1 MGLDMFLDYRRI
13 ADSIPGKPALNEHMY
28 WRKANAIHKF
38 FIDTC
43 ADGIDECQPIQVS
56 INDLADLV
64 WRCESILISGPNA
77 DGTSIDKN
85 IAHDL
90 LPTCDGFFFGS
101 TDYDEWYIE
110 DLKKTIKALKP
121 IVDHPELYPGPFIY
135 QASW

>member
-13 ADSIPGKPALNEHMY
+13 ADSIPEKPTLNEHMY

-43 ADGIDECQPIQVS
+43 AGGIDECQPIQVS
-56 INDLADLV
+56 IDDLADLV

-101 TDYDEWYIE
+101 TDYDEWYIG
-110 DLKKTIKALKP
+110 DLKETVKALKP

>member
-1 MGLDMFLDYRRI
+1 MGLDMFLDYQRI
-13 ADSIPGKPALNEHMY
+13 ADSIPGKPVLNEHMY

-56 INDLADLV
+56 IDDLADLV

-77 DGTSIDKN
+77 DEQSIDKN

-101 TDYDEWYIE
+101 TDYDERYIE
-110 DLKKTIKALKP
+110 ALKKTVKALKP
-121 IVDHPELYPGPFIY
+121 IVNHPELYSGPFIY

>member
-13 ADSIPGKPALNEHMY
+13 ADSIPEKPTLNEHMY

-38 FIDTC
+38 FVDTC

-56 INDLADLV
+56 IDALTDLV

-110 DLKKTIKALKP
+110 DLKKTVKALKP
-121 IVDHPELYPGPFIY
+121 IVTHPELYPGPFIY
-135 QASW
+135 QVSW